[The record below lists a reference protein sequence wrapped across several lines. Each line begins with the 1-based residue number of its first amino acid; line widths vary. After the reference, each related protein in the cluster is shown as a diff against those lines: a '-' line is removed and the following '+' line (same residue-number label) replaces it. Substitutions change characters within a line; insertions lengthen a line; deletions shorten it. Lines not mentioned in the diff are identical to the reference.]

1 MPSVKGFRLNDE
13 LRASF
18 EEYCRAHLLDE
29 RAVIEAWLLR
39 FLEAKDEDRR
49 AVAERYTQWSNERKA
64 NADSRGAAS
73 PSPKKRPGKQQS

>member
-1 MPSVKGFRLNDE
+1 MPATKGIRLDEE

-49 AVAERYTQWSNERKA
+49 AAAERYTQWSNERKA
-64 NADSRGAAS
+64 IAKSRGTAS
-73 PSPKKRPGKQQS
+73 PSPKKRTGKQQP